1 MISTQSTGD
10 RRLTPSQR
18 EALGKFVPNP
28 FSLAQTTA
36 PVRQPS
42 SEPLPIRPSWLGW
55 R

>member
-28 FSLAQTTA
+28 FSPAHTGT

-42 SEPLPIRPSWLGW
+42 SEPLPMRPRWLGW